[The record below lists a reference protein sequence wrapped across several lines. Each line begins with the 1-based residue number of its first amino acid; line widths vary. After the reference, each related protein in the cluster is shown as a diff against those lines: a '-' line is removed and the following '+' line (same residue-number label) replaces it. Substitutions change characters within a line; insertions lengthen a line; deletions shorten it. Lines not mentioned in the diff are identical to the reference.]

1 MKLATLNDG
10 TRDGRLLVVS
20 RDLQHAVDASGI
32 VATMQAALDSWGNVQ
47 SDLDTLYRS
56 LNLGEVAGSF
66 ELAVEQLMAPLPRA
80 WQWLDGSCFL
90 SHGELMQ
97 KAFNLEPIENI
108 ERIPLIYQGAGD
120 DFLGP
125 RAEIPLPSEAHGI
138 DFEGEFAVLLD
149 DVPMGCPAEQAL
161 KHIRLVLQ
169 LNDVSLR
176 ALAPREMKTGFGF
189 LQAKPTTSFA
199 PVAVTPDELGDA
211 WVNGRIHLPLKVEWN
226 GEWFGHPH
234 GGAMHFGFHQLIAHA
249 ALTRK
254 LSAGTLI
261 GSGTVSNADRSVG
274 SACISERRAIET
286 IAEGAPRTGFMH
298 FGDRIRMEVRGPND
312 DVLFGAIDQRVV
324 QGGWTCA

>member
-20 RDLQHAVDASGI
+20 RDLQHSVDASGI

-47 SDLDTLYRS
+47 SDLENLYRS
-56 LNLGEVAGSF
+56 LNLGEVAESF

>member
-32 VATMQAALDSWGNVQ
+32 VATMQAALDSWENVQ
-47 SDLDTLYRS
+47 PDLENLYRS
-56 LNLGEVAGSF
+56 LNLCEVAGSF
-66 ELAVEQLMAPLPRA
+66 ELAIEQLMAPLPRA

-125 RAEIPLPSEAHGI
+125 RADIPLPSEAHGI

-149 DVPMGCPAEQAL
+149 GVPMGCPAEQAL

-189 LQAKPTTSFA
+189 LQAKPSTSFA
-199 PVAVTPDELGDA
+199 PVAVTPDELDEA
-211 WVNGRIHLPLKVEWN
+211 WVNGRVHLPLKVEWN